1 MKYTEVSYAG
11 KAYWIDCRVIMSI
24 SKGLVMIVKYPTVFI
39 RLKLRMKLDLHL
51 GLFLTLTLRILI
63 EPP

>member
-1 MKYTEVSYAG
+1 
-11 KAYWIDCRVIMSI
+11 MSI

-63 EPP
+63 GPW